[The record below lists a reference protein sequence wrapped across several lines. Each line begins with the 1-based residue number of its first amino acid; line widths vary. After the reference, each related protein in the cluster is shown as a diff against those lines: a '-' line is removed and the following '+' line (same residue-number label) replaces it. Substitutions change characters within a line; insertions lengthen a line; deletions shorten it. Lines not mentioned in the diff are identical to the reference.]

1 MPTWDEFAWAAF
13 LYGSLGGDAKYQT
26 LMQNPQVLPLLRT
39 NPMAVSD
46 KMVQDHV
53 LKGFL
58 NAWKTRIINSPQS
71 AQAIKTGILNMLP
84 DLTALAP
91 LTIGTVQFTPQEV
104 SHIEN
109 CYRLLRGAGH
119 KIGPTATAKILHILR
134 PALFVMWDGPILK
147 DFRFRHGITDSPQ
160 GYVAYLRIMN
170 GVANAVRLAF
180 SGAHLTPPALP
191 GQTAEDYLSAHLQ
204 YVPPKTLAKFLDE
217 YYWVT
222 ITNGVSVPPRW
233 NP

>member
-13 LYGSLGGDAKYQT
+13 LYGRLGGDVKYQT

-39 NPMAVSD
+39 TPMAVSD
-46 KMVQDHV
+46 KMVQDHI

-58 NAWKTRIINSPQS
+58 NAWKTRIKNSPQT
-71 AQAIKTGILNMLP
+71 AQAIKTSIHNMLP
-84 DLTALAP
+84 DLTALSP
-91 LTIGTVQFTPQEV
+91 LTIVTIQFTQQDI
-104 SHIEN
+104 SHVEN
-109 CYRLLRGAGH
+109 CYHNLRASGH

-134 PALFVMWDGPILK
+134 PALFVMWDGPILEH
-147 DFRFRHGITDSPQ
+147 FGIQLGITDSPQ
-160 GYVAYLRIMN
+160 GYVAYLQMMS
-170 GVANAVRLAF
+170 GVANAIRLAF

-191 GQTAEDYLSAHLQ
+191 GQTAEDYLSAHLRYIPQ
-204 YVPPKTLAKFLDE
+204 KTMAKFLDE

-233 NP
+233 HP